1 MSPRLLSQH
10 LKLSPLQEELHYS
23 DMLSQVSSLPEVRI
37 QAKDRG
43 PVSSDITVSVGRRT
57 IIAF

>member
-10 LKLSPLQEELHYS
+10 LKLSPLLHYS

-43 PVSSDITVSVGRRT
+43 PVSSDITVSVSRRT